1 VLYTPYGVDNSVEG
15 DAGADGLCVGA
26 LPPGTAMALG
36 GPPSPEIRERAD
48 SRRKRL
54 RLLAATR
61 QAIAE
66 HGLNIS
72 TADIA
77 ARAEVGIGT
86 IYRRFGSKEALI
98 EAVLNDGA
106 SAAVADASRAL
117 AEQDPAV
124 GLEMFMSD
132 LCRHLVAN
140 RGLRQFGTE
149 LRAKSHS
156 IPALQQIGYLRDML
170 KSLTE
175 RAQQAGVVRDDV
187 TWRDLAIFAR
197 ATATDEDALAVA
209 GDKEQWQRILAVL
222 MDGLRTAGSR
232 ELPGQPPSD
241 LHL

>member
-1 VLYTPYGVDNSVEG
+1 MLYTPYGVDNSVEG
-15 DAGADGLCVGA
+15 DAGADGLRVGA
-26 LPPGTAMALG
+26 LPLGTAMALD

-66 HGLNIS
+66 HGLTIS

-98 EAVLNDGA
+98 EAVLNDAA

-132 LCRHLVAN
+132 LCRHLVAS
-140 RGLRQFGTE
+140 RGLRQFGAD
-149 LRAKSHS
+149 LRAKSKS
-156 IPALQQIGYLRDML
+156 IPASQQIGYLRDML

-175 RAQQAGVVRDDV
+175 RAQQAGVIRDDI

-209 GDKEQWQRILAVL
+209 GDKDQWQRILAVL

-232 ELPGQPPSD
+232 VLPGQPPTD